1 MKMTIW
7 GVAALFGLGIVL
19 SGQVAGATEELKVG
33 DKAPDFTLKGSDGKT
48 YSLSDFKGKKGVVL
62 AWFPKAFTGGCTK
75 ECKSFKANSEALK
88 GTKVVYF
95 TASVDPVDGPKGNK
109 AFAESLGLDY
119 PILSDP
125 EKVTA
130 KAYGVLAPAGYSN
143 RWTFYI
149 DKDGVIKE
157 IDKIGRN
164 VDLDKAGEDVVSKV
178 KSLGIGG

>member
-1 MKMTIW
+1 MKTTIW
-7 GVAALFGLGIVL
+7 GVAVLFGLGVVL
-19 SGQVAGATEELKVG
+19 SGQIAGAAEDLKVG

-48 YSLSDFKGKKGVVL
+48 YSLSDFKGKQGVVI

-75 ECKSFKANSEALK
+75 ECKSFKASSDSLK
-88 GTKVVYF
+88 ATKVAYF
-95 TASVDPVDGPKGNK
+95 TASVDTPEKNAD
-109 AFAESLGLDY
+109 FAKSLSLDY

-125 EKVTA
+125 EKTTA

-164 VDLDKAGEDVVSKV
+164 VDLDKAGDDVVAKV